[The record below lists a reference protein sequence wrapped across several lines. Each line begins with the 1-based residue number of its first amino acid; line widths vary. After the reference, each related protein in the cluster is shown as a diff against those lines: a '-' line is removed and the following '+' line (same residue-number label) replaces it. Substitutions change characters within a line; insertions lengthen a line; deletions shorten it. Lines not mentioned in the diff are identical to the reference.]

1 MWHPIFLI
9 EISDSTYESEVY
21 LSLLLTTMKNKS
33 DQSAFVDVHTDI
45 SLLLTTHEEWKRS
58 ERFLSHTHTL
68 LLCIILATCG

>member
-45 SLLLTTHEEWKRS
+45 SLLLITHEE
-58 ERFLSHTHTL
+58 
-68 LLCIILATCG
+68 